1 MKKKKAIYIA
11 SIIFVICLASIFA
24 IAFAYIGKPTETG
37 NANINVSIVSDDGID
52 FQYTGTATLN
62 LTAALSNLALAN
74 ASNSYTSYS
83 VSELTNRTVSMTSNA
98 TMYPGGLTCSYDIV
112 YTPTVAYTQTP
123 AATSAGLNELV
134 LRGKIGSTVY
144 FETNVAGSSPVVLY
158 THSISTTSA
167 ASTTN
172 QEWGFSARFY
182 NLNIDQSQ
190 ASGQNPTGVISI
202 ENVKCTDRSLSAF
215 ITTKAPRSG
224 TDAVSNSPWI
234 LTSDHDGEWRY
245 AGKNPDNYIEF
256 NDELWRIIGIMPNIK
271 YCTGT
276 YGTNTECNSTRIGSF
291 VKIIRN
297 GSLGSFLWDYK
308 QTGVG
313 TSTSAYGSNDWSD
326 SQLMLMLNGSNYLF
340 TGYDVSG
347 NKLHQM
353 YGNGIMQGMVKD
365 LNGNNFYNV
374 SSPGGYLDGNGTTVK
389 IPSSAT
395 TSSYTAT
402 SGTVPKKIGATALSQ
417 IATVKWD
424 LYGTNSYT
432 TAVAGSPAAYYNKE
446 RNIGNT
452 GAVYYV
458 SATGREK
465 RAVYWYGKIG
475 LMYPSDYGYATGGGT
490 TYDRDT
496 CLGYQMSGWSSGSY
510 QTDCALN
517 SYLLFQNI
525 TSTSPG
531 TSGTNQWTIS
541 PYSSTAY
548 SLFYV
553 YSTGSINYASA
564 TSTSAVRPVL
574 YLKPDITITGG
585 TGKWNDPYTIS

>member
-37 NANINVSIVSDDGID
+37 NANINVSIVPDDGID

-202 ENVKCTDRSLSAF
+202 ENVKCNASALSTF
-215 ITTKAPRSG
+215 IVNSAPKSG

-234 LTSDHDGEWRY
+234 LTSDRTGEWRY
-245 AGKNPDNYIEF
+245 AGKNPDNYIQF
-256 NDELWRIIGIMPNIK
+256 NDELWRIIGLMPDMT
-271 YCTGT
+271 YCTGPEN
-276 YGTNTECNSTRIGSF
+276 GTLCNTTATGSLI
-291 VKIIRN
+291 KIIRN
-297 GSLGSFLWDYK
+297 ETLSNLSWDYK
-308 QTGVG
+308 QTSVG
-313 TSTSAYGSNDWSD
+313 SSTSTSGSNDWSD
-326 SQLMLMLNGSNYLF
+326 SQLMLMLNGYMYVKF
-340 TGYDVSG
+340 AYDSVG
-347 NKLHQM
+347 NNLHSS
-353 YGNGIMQGMVKD
+353 YGNIQGQIRD
-365 LNGNNFYNV
+365 QNNHTFYNV
-374 SSPGGYLDGNGTTVK
+374 TNHYLSDNGVFYLYKPTA
-389 IPSSAT
+389 AT
-395 TSSYTAT
+395 TSSYTPTEFSFYDKIT
-402 SGTVPKKIGATALSQ
+402 SEALAK
-417 IATVKWD
+417 IATVKWF
-424 LYGTNSYT
+424 LYGTSSYT
-432 TAVAGSPAAYYNKE
+432 NTTEGKPEALYVKE
-446 RNIGNT
+446 RNVQGIGT
-452 GAVYYV
+452 VYTNA
-458 SATGREK
+458 SLPENRPL
-465 RAVYWYGKIG
+465 YWYGKVG
-475 LMYPSDYGYATGGGT
+475 LMYPSDYGYATNGNNAASGT
-490 TYDRDT
+490 YSRTW
-496 CLGYQMSGWSSGSY
+496 CLACQMSSWGSGNY
-510 QTDCALN
+510 NTYCALN
-517 SYLLFQNI
+517 DWLLFPNI
-525 TSTSPG
+525 TSTAPG
-531 TSGTNQWTIS
+531 TNGSTQWMLS
-541 PYSSTAY
+541 PYSGTASSVFGVANSGLLY
-548 SLFYV
+548 Y
-553 YSTGSINYASA
+553 YNANT
-564 TSTSAVRPVL
+564 TCAVRPVL
-574 YLKPDITITGG
+574 YLKADTIITGG
-585 TGKWNDPYTIS
+585 KGTYNEPYTIS